1 MFYFALHDIISAVYQ
16 LFYTKEVN
24 ILLTI
29 NNYCRAKSLDEAYDL
44 LQNKSN
50 IIIGG
55 MLWLKMQNKTVNTA
69 IDICGLGLD
78 KIEVKDEKIYIGS
91 MVTLRELETNKL
103 LNELTCGAFSESVKH
118 IVGVQFR
125 NLATVGG
132 SVFGRYGFSDIITL
146 LVALNAEVQLYAGKT
161 KPLAEFIN
169 EPVDRDILISI
180 SIPNK
185 KRSAAYMSQ
194 RNSYA
199 DFPVLTCA
207 LSSSDNGFI
216 CSIGARPM
224 RAVAVKD
231 EDGLLA
237 DGITLKSAEAFAEY
251 VSEKVEF
258 GSNQRASSE
267 YRKKICKTLVKRA
280 VLAIDR
286 EC

>member
-103 LNELTCGAFSESVKH
+103 LNELTYGAFSGWAPAS
-118 IVGVQFR
+118 
-125 NLATVGG
+125 ATHPPPTPL
-132 SVFGRYGFSDIITL
+132 SAYCSFF
-146 LVALNAEVQLYAGKT
+146 VAYAAKCSNY
-161 KPLAEFIN
+161 KN
-169 EPVDRDILISI
+169 R
-180 SIPNK
+180 
-185 KRSAAYMSQ
+185 KR
-194 RNSYA
+194 
-199 DFPVLTCA
+199 
-207 LSSSDNGFI
+207 
-216 CSIGARPM
+216 
-224 RAVAVKD
+224 
-231 EDGLLA
+231 
-237 DGITLKSAEAFAEY
+237 
-251 VSEKVEF
+251 
-258 GSNQRASSE
+258 RAS
-267 YRKKICKTLVKRA
+267 I
-280 VLAIDR
+280 
-286 EC
+286 